1 MDFRYDY
8 FIPKAQTVLKVML
21 LYDVCGKENLGI
33 KDGIIYT
40 EAQGYYVS
48 QLWI

>member
-1 MDFRYDY
+1 MDFRYGY

-21 LYDVCGKENLGI
+21 LYAVCGKKKKNLST

-40 EAQGYYVS
+40 EAQGDYVS
-48 QLWI
+48 QL

>member
-1 MDFRYDY
+1 
-8 FIPKAQTVLKVML
+8 ML
-21 LYDVCGKENLGI
+21 FVEKKNLST

-40 EAQGYYVS
+40 EAQGDYVS

>member
-1 MDFRYDY
+1 MDFRYGY

-21 LYDVCGKENLGI
+21 LYAVCGKKNLST

-40 EAQGYYVS
+40 ETQGDYVS
-48 QLWI
+48 QLWK